1 MTKEIKKQDKV
12 KVLINRLL
20 KIFHIKVSEKTEN
33 LFVQIFKFVIVGGI
47 ATIIDWI
54 IYYIVYNF
62 LHVNPLIANIISFS
76 ISVIYNY
83 TASVKWVF
91 DVNKEKNKI
100 RMLAEFLIF
109 SIIGLLLT
117 ELLLW
122 IGIDKLN
129 MNAMLV
135 KIVAT
140 AIVMVFNFVTRKLF
154 LE

>member
-1 MTKEIKKQDKV
+1 MKKEKKDKDKV
-12 KVLINRLL
+12 KILINKLL

-54 IYYIVYNF
+54 IYYVLYNF
-62 LHVNPLIANIISFS
+62 AHIQPLIANILSFS
-76 ISVIYNY
+76 VSVIYNY
-83 TASVKWVF
+83 IASVKWVF
-91 DVNKEKNKI
+91 DVNENKNKF

-109 SIIGLLLT
+109 SIIGLLLS

-122 IGIDKLN
+122 LGINKLN

-135 KIVAT
+135 KIIAT
-140 AIVMVFNFVTRKLF
+140 AIVMVFNFITRKLF